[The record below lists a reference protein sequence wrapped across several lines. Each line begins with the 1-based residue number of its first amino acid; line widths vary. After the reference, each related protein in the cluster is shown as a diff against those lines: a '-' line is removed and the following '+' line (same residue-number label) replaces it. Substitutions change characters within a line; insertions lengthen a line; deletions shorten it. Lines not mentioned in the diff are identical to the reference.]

1 MTICLRITS
10 EMFEILKLYL
20 QGLSAYKIARKLN
33 LDPPMVYA
41 SLKAAK
47 TNFAE
52 AEKMIK
58 ELKALGWP
66 EKLPEVESQ
75 SRRGAQ
81 QKRTVAQ
88 ETLLTRSE
96 EIAFKLG

>member
-75 SRRGAQ
+75 ISRRAHQ
-81 QKRTVAQ
+81 NRTFAQ

-96 EIAFKLG
+96 EIAIKLG

>member
-1 MTICLRITS
+1 
-10 EMFEILKLYL
+10 
-20 QGLSAYKIARKLN
+20 
-33 LDPPMVYA
+33 MVYV

-66 EKLPEVESQ
+66 EKVPEVESQ
-75 SRRGAQ
+75 ISRRAHQ
-81 QKRTVAQ
+81 NRTVAQ

-96 EIAFKLG
+96 EIAIKLG